1 MVKIDLPDLYTHK
14 DVENARTK
22 GELVGWVKG
31 TALGVGGMLLLG
43 VIGWIPTVAVLGFG
57 GFVPFKPFSSPK
69 MGAEGPPIAPP
80 PRGCLRYAFIPMLP
94 EPGAFSFQG

>member
-43 VIGWIPTVAVLGFG
+43 VIGWIPTLAVVGVG
-57 GFVPFKPFSSPK
+57 GFVLYKLFSGPK
-69 MGAEGPPIAPP
+69 RGA
-80 PRGCLRYAFIPMLP
+80 
-94 EPGAFSFQG
+94 

>member
-14 DVENARTK
+14 DVESARTK

-43 VIGWIPTVAVLGFG
+43 VIGWIPTLAVVGVG
-57 GFVPFKPFSSPK
+57 GFVLYKLFSGPK
-69 MGAEGPPIAPP
+69 
-80 PRGCLRYAFIPMLP
+80 RG
-94 EPGAFSFQG
+94 S